1 LLGTSQQEYV
11 MPALRS
17 NSRTVILAIIL
28 IIALIAAIVMIYD
41 SASPGRTLLGG
52 ALLAVIVWT
61 SAQIPLVQLIR
72 ETMTNRP
79 RRRFFQL
86 RSQTVQLLAE
96 IRRLNGIAEDE
107 KRGFRDQRTAELE
120 MEAIDTRMREL
131 LAGIR
136 EAAGVTSVEDQAEK
150 SEAPGSAEAP

>member
-1 LLGTSQQEYV
+1 

-17 NSRTVILAIIL
+17 NSRTVLLAIIL
-28 IIALIAAIVMIYD
+28 FVALIAAIVMIYD
-41 SASPGRTLLGG
+41 SASPGRSLLGG

-61 SAQIPLVQLIR
+61 AAQIPVVQLIR
-72 ETMTNRP
+72 ETVTNRP
-79 RRRFFQL
+79 RPRFLAL

-136 EAAGVTSVEDQAEK
+136 DVAGVTSPEDQAEE
-150 SEAPGSAEAP
+150 SEAPTSAEAP

>member
-1 LLGTSQQEYV
+1 
-11 MPALRS
+11 MPDQRP
-17 NSRTVILAIIL
+17 NSRTVLLAIIL

-41 SASPGRTLLGG
+41 SANPGRSLLGG

-61 SAQIPLVQLIR
+61 AAQIPVVQIIR
-72 ETMTNRP
+72 ETVTNRP
-79 RRRFFQL
+79 RRRFLQL

-120 MEAIDTRMREL
+120 METIQDRMQEL
-131 LAGIR
+131 LKGIR
-136 EAAGVTSVEDQAEK
+136 EAAGVTAPEDQAK
-150 SEAPGSAEAP
+150 ASEASTSAETS